1 MSSDK
6 HISMINQRFIDLLI
20 LCAILHQD
28 GNATLFTSRK
38 GVAVDRLVGFQDL
51 GGKDDFSTKT
61 LEVLLIKKGN
71 SFVLGLG
78 GCIS

>member
-28 GNATLFTSRK
+28 SNATLFTSRK

-71 SFVLGLG
+71 FLVLGLG